1 MNDRQARATDLTIAI
16 LKQQIRN
23 LEETIINLQVENI
36 ILKEEKDAILNS
48 QLNQ

>member
-1 MNDRQARATDLTIAI
+1 MDKQQRAIDLTIAI

-23 LEETIINLQVENI
+23 LEESVLQLQVENI

-48 QLNQ
+48 QQNQ